1 MTFEEF
7 RQSLT
12 ATEPPAGL
20 THALAGL
27 WWDAKGDW
35 TRAHESAQQDEGVEG
50 SWVHAYLHRKEGDR
64 GQRGVL
70 VSSGGQ
76 ACLPGAT
83 GCGMAQHREAFAGI
97 GSVIAFLGFQTE
109 HRAT

>member
-1 MTFEEF
+1 MTLDEF

-50 SWVHAYLHRKEGDR
+50 R
-64 GQRGVL
+64 GCMLIYTAKKAIR
-70 VSSGGQ
+70 
-76 ACLPGAT
+76 AMLPIGIVGRASP
-83 GCGMAQHREAFAGI
+83 FAGSRWMRN
-97 GSVIAFLGFQTE
+97 GSAL
-109 HRAT
+109 

>member
-1 MTFEEF
+1 MTFDDF

-35 TRAHESAQQDEGVEG
+35 ARTKLIGG
-50 SWVHAYLHRKEGDR
+50 CAYRKLR
-64 GQRGVL
+64 KN
-70 VSSGGQ
+70 
-76 ACLPGAT
+76 
-83 GCGMAQHREAFAGI
+83 
-97 GSVIAFLGFQTE
+97 
-109 HRAT
+109 

>member
-1 MTFEEF
+1 MTLDEF

-35 TRAHESAQQDEGVEG
+35 KKAHESAPSRTKAYRVLG
-50 SWVHAYLHRKEGDR
+50 STPTCIARKAIRAPQLIGTV
-64 GQRGVL
+64 GQ
-70 VSSGGQ
+70 VSPFVGNRS
-76 ACLPGAT
+76 
-83 GCGMAQHREAFAGI
+83 MRN
-97 GSVIAFLGFQTE
+97 GSA
-109 HRAT
+109 